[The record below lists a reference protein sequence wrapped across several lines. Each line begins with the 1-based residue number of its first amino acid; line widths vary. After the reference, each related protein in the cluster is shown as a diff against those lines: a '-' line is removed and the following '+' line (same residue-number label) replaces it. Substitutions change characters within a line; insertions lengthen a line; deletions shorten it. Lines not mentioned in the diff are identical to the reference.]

1 MKITLIAGLICLIAV
16 FFNGFTVSG
25 KNVRNYS
32 GKVTPNSVGDEIFLG
47 LQRPCN
53 GSISRKFDPEMGHYG
68 IDYALKEGSPVYA
81 AENGYVLF
89 SDFTVDYGNTIIIVH
104 GKGFVTIYKHCK
116 LLMRTER
123 EKVVQGD
130 IIALSGNT
138 GRLTTGPHLHF
149 EVWKDGS
156 VVNPEKYLIIN

>member
-1 MKITLIAGLICLIAV
+1 
-16 FFNGFTVSG
+16 
-25 KNVRNYS
+25 
-32 GKVTPNSVGDEIFLG
+32 
-47 LQRPCN
+47 
-53 GSISRKFDPEMGHYG
+53 MGHYG

-81 AENGYVLF
+81 SENGYVLF
-89 SDFTVDYGNTIIIVH
+89 ADFTVDYGNTIIIVH
-104 GKGFVTIYKHCK
+104 GRGFVTMYKHCK